1 MLTQAASDPT
11 RATVERT
18 IREEWGRVL
27 ASLNARVRDLE
38 LAEDSLQ
45 EAVVTA
51 LQTWPGDGLPD
62 HPAAWL
68 LTTARRK
75 AIDRIRRD
83 RAFESKRSELLA
95 LAAYRTHA
103 EQDDVDSSI
112 PDDRLQLIFT
122 CCHPA
127 IAEQSRVAL
136 TLCTLGGLTTSE
148 IAHAFLVPEST
159 MAQRLVRAKNKIKAA
174 NIPYR
179 VPPPDLWAE
188 RFESV
193 LAVIYLIFNEGY
205 AATSGPDLTRAD
217 LSQEAI
223 RLGRFLVSVAPHDAE
238 GAGLLAL
245 MLLHDAR
252 RDARTDP
259 SGRFVPLEHQDRGR
273 WNGEQIAAGVA
284 SLERALNMKRLG
296 PYQVQAAISAVHV
309 QAESYAATDWR
320 QIVGL
325 YDTLRELQPS
335 PVVKLN
341 AVVALAMVNG
351 PEAGLDALVE
361 LKEQGALE
369 RYQPYHAARADLL
382 RRAGRFREAMAAYRD
397 AIVLTGNLTERRF
410 LEERL
415 QDVSSRPASG
425 SP

>member
-1 MLTQAASDPT
+1 MLTQAASDLT

-51 LQTWPGDGLPD
+51 LQRWPGDGLPD

-193 LAVIYLIFNEGY
+193 LEVIYLIFNEGY

-223 RLGRFLVSVAPHDAE
+223 RLGRFLVSLAPHDAE

-273 WNGEQIAAGVA
+273 WNREQIAAGVA

-382 RRAGRFREAMAAYRD
+382 RRAGRFREAVAAYRD

>member
-1 MLTQAASDPT
+1 MLTQAASDLT

-51 LQTWPGDGLPD
+51 LQRWPGDGLPD

-112 PDDRLQLIFT
+112 PDDRLQLVFT

-223 RLGRFLVSVAPHDAE
+223 RLGRLLVNLAPHDAE

-273 WNGEQIAAGVA
+273 WNREQIAAGVA
-284 SLERALNMKRLG
+284 SLGRALNMKRLG

-382 RRAGRFREAMAAYRD
+382 RRAGRFREAVAAYRD

-415 QDVSSRPASG
+415 HDVSSRPASE
-425 SP
+425 SA

>member
-11 RATVERT
+11 RAMVERT

-45 EAVVTA
+45 EAVVAA
-51 LQTWPGDGLPD
+51 LQRWPDDGLPD

-83 RAFESKRSELLA
+83 RAFDSKRPELLA
-95 LAAYRTHA
+95 LAASKTHA

-112 PDDRLQLIFT
+112 SDDRLRLVFT

-127 IAEQSRVAL
+127 ITEQSRVAL

-205 AATSGPDLTRAD
+205 TATSGPDLTRAD
-217 LSQEAI
+217 LAREAI
-223 RLGRFLVSVAPHDAE
+223 RLGRLLVNLVPHDAE

-259 SGRFVPLEHQDRGR
+259 SGRFVPLEHQDRSR
-273 WNGEQIAAGVA
+273 WNREQIAAGVA
-284 SLERALNMKRLG
+284 SLERALHMKRLG

-309 QAESYAATDWR
+309 QADSYATTDWR

-341 AVVALAMVNG
+341 AAVALAMVNG
-351 PEAGLDALVE
+351 PAAGLDALVE
-361 LKEQGALE
+361 LQEQGALE

-382 RRAGRFREAMAAYRD
+382 RRTGRFRAAVAAYRD
-397 AIVLTGNLTERRF
+397 AIVLTENLTERRF
-410 LEERL
+410 LEQRL

>member
-1 MLTQAASDPT
+1 MLTQAASDLT

-223 RLGRFLVSVAPHDAE
+223 RLGRFLVSLAPHDAE

-273 WNGEQIAAGVA
+273 WNREQIAAGVA

-382 RRAGRFREAMAAYRD
+382 RRAGRFREAVAAYRD

-415 QDVSSRPASG
+415 HDVSSRPASE
-425 SP
+425 SA

>member
-1 MLTQAASDPT
+1 M
-11 RATVERT
+11 
-18 IREEWGRVL
+18 L

-51 LQTWPGDGLPD
+51 LQRWPGDGLPD

-112 PDDRLQLIFT
+112 PDDRLQLVFT

-223 RLGRFLVSVAPHDAE
+223 RLGRLLVSLAPHDAE

-273 WNGEQIAAGVA
+273 WNRELIAAGVA

-382 RRAGRFREAMAAYRD
+382 RRAGRFREAVAAYRD

-415 QDVSSRPASG
+415 HDVSSRPASG
-425 SP
+425 SA

>member
-1 MLTQAASDPT
+1 M
-11 RATVERT
+11 
-18 IREEWGRVL
+18 L

-51 LQTWPGDGLPD
+51 LQRWPGDGLPD

-83 RAFESKRSELLA
+83 RAFDSKRPELLA
-95 LAAYRTHA
+95 LAAYRTQA
-103 EQDDVDSSI
+103 EQDDVDGSI
-112 PDDRLQLIFT
+112 PDDRLRLVFT

-127 IAEQSRVAL
+127 ITEQSRVAL

-148 IAHAFLVPEST
+148 IAHAFLVPQST

-193 LAVIYLIFNEGY
+193 LGVIYLIFNEGY
-205 AATSGPDLTRAD
+205 AATSGPDLTRPD
-217 LSQEAI
+217 LGQEAI
-223 RLGRFLVSVAPHDAE
+223 RLGRLLVSLAPHDAE

-273 WNGEQIAAGVA
+273 WNREQIAAGVA
-284 SLERALNMKRLG
+284 SLERALHMKRLG

-309 QAESYAATDWR
+309 QADSYAATDWR

-341 AVVALAMVNG
+341 AAVALAMVNG

-361 LKEQGALE
+361 LQEQGALE
-369 RYQPYHAARADLL
+369 RYQPYHAAHADLL
-382 RRAGRFREAMAAYRD
+382 RRTGRFRAAVAAYRD
-397 AIVLTGNLTERRF
+397 AIVLTENLTERRF

-425 SP
+425 SQ

>member
-11 RATVERT
+11 RAMVERT

-45 EAVVTA
+45 EAVVAA
-51 LQTWPGDGLPD
+51 LQRWPDDGLPD

-83 RAFESKRSELLA
+83 RAFDSKRPELLA
-95 LAAYRTHA
+95 LAASKTHA

-112 PDDRLQLIFT
+112 SDDRLRLVFT

-127 IAEQSRVAL
+127 ITEQSRVAL

-217 LSQEAI
+217 LAREAI
-223 RLGRFLVSVAPHDAE
+223 RLGRLLVDLVSHDAE

-259 SGRFVPLEHQDRGR
+259 SGRFVPLEHQDRSR
-273 WNGEQIAAGVA
+273 WNREQIAAGVA
-284 SLERALNMKRLG
+284 SLERALHMKRLG

-309 QAESYAATDWR
+309 QADSYAATDWR

-341 AVVALAMVNG
+341 AAVALAMVNG

-361 LKEQGALE
+361 LQEQGALE

-382 RRAGRFREAMAAYRD
+382 RRTGRFRAAVAAYRD
-397 AIVLTGNLTERRF
+397 AIVLTENLTERRF

-425 SP
+425 SR

>member
-1 MLTQAASDPT
+1 MLTQAASDLT

-223 RLGRFLVSVAPHDAE
+223 RLGRFLVSLAPHDAE

-273 WNGEQIAAGVA
+273 WNREQIAAGVA
-284 SLERALNMKRLG
+284 SLERALN
-296 PYQVQAAISAVHV
+296 I
-309 QAESYAATDWR
+309 
-320 QIVGL
+320 
-325 YDTLRELQPS
+325 
-335 PVVKLN
+335 
-341 AVVALAMVNG
+341 
-351 PEAGLDALVE
+351 
-361 LKEQGALE
+361 
-369 RYQPYHAARADLL
+369 
-382 RRAGRFREAMAAYRD
+382 
-397 AIVLTGNLTERRF
+397 
-410 LEERL
+410 
-415 QDVSSRPASG
+415 
-425 SP
+425 

>member
-1 MLTQAASDPT
+1 M
-11 RATVERT
+11 VERT

-45 EAVVTA
+45 EAVLTA
-51 LQTWPGDGLPD
+51 LQRWPDDGLPD

-83 RAFESKRSELLA
+83 RAFDSKRPELLA
-95 LAAYRTHA
+95 LAASKTHA

-112 PDDRLQLIFT
+112 SDDRLRLVFT

-127 IAEQSRVAL
+127 ITEQSRVAL

-217 LSQEAI
+217 LAREAI
-223 RLGRFLVSVAPHDAE
+223 RLGRLLVNLVPHDAE

-259 SGRFVPLEHQDRGR
+259 SGRFVPLEHQDRSR
-273 WNGEQIAAGVA
+273 WNREQIAAGVA
-284 SLERALNMKRLG
+284 SLERALHMKRLG

-309 QAESYAATDWR
+309 QADSYAATDWR

-341 AVVALAMVNG
+341 AAVALAMVNG

-361 LKEQGALE
+361 LQEQGALE

-382 RRAGRFREAMAAYRD
+382 RRTGRFRAAVAAYRD
-397 AIVLTGNLTERRF
+397 AIVLTENLTERRF

>member
-1 MLTQAASDPT
+1 MLTQAASDLT

-193 LAVIYLIFNEGY
+193 LEVIYLIFNEGY

-223 RLGRFLVSVAPHDAE
+223 RLGRFLVSLAPHDAE

-273 WNGEQIAAGVA
+273 WNREQIAAGVA

-351 PEAGLDALVE
+351 PEAGLEALVE

-382 RRAGRFREAMAAYRD
+382 RRAGRFREAVAAYRD

>member
-1 MLTQAASDPT
+1 M
-11 RATVERT
+11 
-18 IREEWGRVL
+18 
-27 ASLNARVRDLE
+27 
-38 LAEDSLQ
+38 
-45 EAVVTA
+45 
-51 LQTWPGDGLPD
+51 
-62 HPAAWL
+62 
-68 LTTARRK
+68 
-75 AIDRIRRD
+75 
-83 RAFESKRSELLA
+83 
-95 LAAYRTHA
+95 
-103 EQDDVDSSI
+103 DSSI
-112 PDDRLQLIFT
+112 PDDRLQLVFT

-223 RLGRFLVSVAPHDAE
+223 RLGRFLVSLAPHDAE

-273 WNGEQIAAGVA
+273 WNREQIAAGVA

-382 RRAGRFREAMAAYRD
+382 RRAGRFREAVAAYSD